1 MRILSFEA
9 RYTVQ
14 DAYYNRAAE
23 QTYARQLR
31 QMATPIDETA
41 YEQGDDESPAPPQPD
56 YLTTLQQRVFE
67 RLCSDS
73 ELYRRVQQGTPIRW
87 GYFKR
92 RIQVHLQAEDNS
104 LANADQEAYR
114 LVKPALE
121 HIFGAE
127 NDAWYTRR
135 EGEDNATVVIL
146 TEETRQRFLSRNGQQ
161 A

>member
-9 RYTVQ
+9 RYALQ
-14 DAYYNRAAE
+14 DANYNRAAIS
-23 QTYARQLR
+23 TYANQLR
-31 QMATPIDETA
+31 QIATPIDETT
-41 YEQGDDESPAPPQPD
+41 YQQGDDESTVPPQPD

-67 RLCSDS
+67 RLRNDP
-73 ELYRRVQQGTPIRW
+73 ELRRRVQNGTPIKW
-87 GYFKR
+87 GYFMY
-92 RIQVHLQAEDNS
+92 RILAHIQAEDNTI
-104 LANADQEAYR
+104 ANADQEAAR

-127 NDAWYTRR
+127 HDAWDARR
-135 EGEDNATVVIL
+135 EGEDNALVVVL